1 MSILIVGDIHLGR
14 SLSIGK
20 PASEGRLNSRVQ
32 DQLDLLKWID
42 ELTQERDID
51 HIVITGDVYHETRPH
66 PELIKHFMSW
76 CQKAYSEIHIIAGN
90 HDIIRSGSYVSSAL
104 DIIPALDIDGVNV
117 YKTPEMV
124 RLNQLDVTMLPFRDR
139 RMYEVED
146 GMEAL
151 EKLKEEL
158 FANVSSLGTKGERIL
173 IGHFAIEGSLGIGD
187 EISDTLNEIFLTPDW
202 CKEWS
207 KVWMG
212 HIHHPQ
218 ALYQTQDLYMAHTG
232 SLDRSDFHKVEIDHE
247 KHVILVND
255 DGSFENIT
263 TPTRNMRDVEIE
275 VPGDKQTTDYVINE
289 LCVYG
294 KQKPLENSILRL
306 HVSMASSAEDL
317 DRTKLQNYIYNKLE
331 VHHICGL
338 TESRAV
344 SEIDFD
350 PEKMFDNQINP
361 HEAVDKWLATRDDF
375 EDDQQA
381 SRVAALCKG
390 VIQEVEG

>member
-1 MSILIVGDIHLGR
+1 MSLLIVGDIHLGR

-20 PASEGRLNSRVQ
+20 PAGEGRLNSRVQ

-42 ELTQERDID
+42 KLAYERDVD

-76 CQKAYSEIHIIAGN
+76 CKGAHSEIHVIAGN

-104 DIIPALDIDGVNV
+104 DIIPALDIEGVHV
-117 YKTPEMV
+117 YKNPALVEMGE
-124 RLNQLDVTMLPFRDR
+124 LNVALLPFRDR
-139 RMYEVED
+139 RMYDVED
-146 GMEAL
+146 GSDAL
-151 EKLKEEL
+151 DKLRAEIDEYIQDT
-158 FANVSSLGTKGERIL
+158 GDIL
-173 IGHFAIEGSLGIGD
+173 IGHFALEGSLGIGD
-187 EISDTLNEIFLTPDW
+187 EISDTLNEIFLTPEW
-202 CKEWS
+202 CKPWK

-218 ALYQTQDLYMAHTG
+218 ELYQTQDLYMAHTG

-247 KHVILVND
+247 KRVVLVND
-255 DGSFENIT
+255 DGTFENIT

-275 VPGDKQTTDYVINE
+275 VPSDKQTTDYVINE

-294 KQKPLENSILRL
+294 KKKPLAEAILRL

-317 DRTKLQNYIYNKLE
+317 DRAKLQSYIYNKLE
-331 VHHICGL
+331 VHHVCGL

-344 SEIDFD
+344 SEIEFD

-361 HEAVDKWLATRDDF
+361 HEAVDKWLATRDEFD
-375 EDDQQA
+375 DDQQA
-381 SRVAALCKG
+381 DRVAALCKG